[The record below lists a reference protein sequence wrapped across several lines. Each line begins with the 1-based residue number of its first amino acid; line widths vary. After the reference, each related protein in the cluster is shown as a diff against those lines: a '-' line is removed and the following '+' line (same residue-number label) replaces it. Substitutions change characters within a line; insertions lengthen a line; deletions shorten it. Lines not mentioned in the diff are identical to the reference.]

1 MARRDDIVVV
11 TYFFSSS
18 SGFAAPNYKYHS
30 MTIIHRKKLIFILK
44 NPVALLSEMYF

>member
-11 TYFFSSS
+11 TYFFFS

-30 MTIIHRKKLIFILK
+30 MTIIHRKNKYLFWKIQYHY
-44 NPVALLSEMYF
+44 LLSELYF